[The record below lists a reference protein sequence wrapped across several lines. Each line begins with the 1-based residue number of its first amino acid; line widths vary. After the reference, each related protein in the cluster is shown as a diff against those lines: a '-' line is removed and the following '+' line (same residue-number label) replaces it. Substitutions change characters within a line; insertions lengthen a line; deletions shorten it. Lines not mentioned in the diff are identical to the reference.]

1 MIFFLLLNLLWSTR
15 AVAINAP
22 GCPTRSEAEEL
33 RKETVGYLY
42 YNNEICSGTLLSP
55 HVVLT
60 AAHCVE
66 GKSTREIYFTLNPD
80 LSRQSMAAPFARADR
95 VEISPLFRMP
105 RGANAGGADIALV
118 RLSTTDYGKVP
129 KTFYQL
135 ATNGDELISGATAY
149 TLGYGVETFGG
160 GSVRRSRKVRFDQKQ
175 DASLRNGRY
184 LPGGLLRFVRGDEG
198 EIPCGGDSGSPV
210 LKFSG
215 DQTVILAVYSANQA
229 MTPSVRSAASLAKS
243 PVKLCKVTGAGVA
256 TNVLLFRDWIEAT
269 RKNLEVDRT
278 FPACP

>member
-1 MIFFLLLNLLWSTR
+1 MIFLLLNLLFAPHAS
-15 AVAINAP
+15 AINP
-22 GCPTRSEAEEL
+22 GCPTRSEAEEI
-33 RKETVGYLY
+33 RKQTVGYLY
-42 YNNEICSGTLLSP
+42 YNNEICSGTLISP

-60 AAHCVE
+60 AAHCVD
-66 GKSTREIYFTLNPD
+66 GKSTREIFFTLNPD

-95 VEISPLFRMP
+95 VEINPLYRMP
-105 RGANAGGADIALV
+105 KGSSAGGADVALV
-118 RLSTTDYGKVP
+118 RLATTEYGNVP

-135 ATNGDELISGATAY
+135 ATNGDELINGATAY
-149 TLGYGVETFGG
+149 SLGYGVESYGG
-160 GSVRRSRKVRFDQKQ
+160 GSVRRSRKVRFDEKKE
-175 DASLRNGRY
+175 ASLRNGKQ

-215 DQTVILAVYSANQA
+215 DQTVIVAVYSANQA
-229 MTPSVRSAASLAKS
+229 LITSSRTAASLAKS
-243 PVKLCKVTGAGVA
+243 PVKLCKVTRAAVA